1 LAFAF
6 NCDVTTPHYRHG
18 DCLFTTD
25 LCIDV
30 LVGADGKSYRV
41 EDEDQL
47 PQAYERR
54 QFGQLWYDGV
64 LRELR
69 AITALLERG
78 ELIQYLNDI
87 APFPTAP
94 TERPAATVEWVNIE
108 DVGFK
113 YHPRFPRF
121 G

>member
-1 LAFAF
+1 M
-6 NCDVTTPHYRHG
+6 
-18 DCLFTTD
+18 
-25 LCIDV
+25 
-30 LVGADGKSYRV
+30 GADGKSYRV

-113 YHPRFPRF
+113 YHPRVPRF